1 MQQLLQAKSA
11 DGSQQQDK
19 SGGSSRGD
27 VNGDN
32 RGAGRAPRDERV
44 VGTIVEPQQK
54 LLKGENCPATAAAE
68 RRMDQDLPTTRVGN
82 QRFQLAWARP

>member
-27 VNGDN
+27 ITGDN
-32 RGAGRAPRDERV
+32 RGAGRAPREERV
-44 VGTIVEPQQK
+44 VGT
-54 LLKGENCPATAAAE
+54 
-68 RRMDQDLPTTRVGN
+68 
-82 QRFQLAWARP
+82 